1 MIRVFVLYSEQPDP
15 ERYERHVELSR
26 QQVPG
31 AQIRHGR
38 VLGGMPDP
46 DAAYYFEYEFP
57 DRDVWKEA
65 QEGLTAGGRDAQEM
79 GLEFRVYFAE
89 LS

>member
-1 MIRVFVLYSEQPDP
+1 MIRVFVLYSGAPDP
-15 ERYERHVELSR
+15 EQYERHVQLSR
-26 QQVPG
+26 GLVPG

-57 DRDVWKEA
+57 DRDAWKAA
-65 QEGLTAGGRDAQEM
+65 QDGLLAAGEDAQ
-79 GLEFRVYFAE
+79 GLGVPFRVYFAE